1 MSFQKDLD
9 IVEAQTGIT
18 PRQFIELARERGY
31 GPETSVSPILMWLKK
46 DYDLGHGHAMS
57 IVYVIRNSEQLTAE
71 HVGTSGSR
79 QDTKNH
85 VWIDGAASKPEGY

>member
-46 DYDLGHGHAMS
+46 DYDLGHGHAMA
-57 IVYVIRNSEQLTAE
+57 IVYVIRNAEELSSE
-71 HVGTSGSR
+71 HVGAVSR
-79 QDTKNH
+79 RDAKKH
-85 VWIDGAASKPEGY
+85 VWIDGAATKPEGY